1 MKFFIGIIKY
11 ILVFFVLFL
20 YTVPSYAE
28 DLRLGVM
35 DAQKKR
41 AEVLQ
46 KAKLE
51 KETAAKEAA
60 KSKKKIL
67 ANQNELL
74 KNIAEIKA
82 ANRALKKDNSDFEK
96 NITKLAAIKIDLST
110 KLFDMEA
117 MIHELTGQTRIAA
130 KDLDD
135 LLSRSL
141 NSALTPGIFE
151 KIKPVLD
158 KTIFPGMNDIRNITN
173 ILFDEIEKSGEVNI
187 QEGIIVNRSGE
198 EVKADILTMGN
209 FTAAYRISGKEK
221 ELGFLMF
228 SEKSR
233 RLFALSKLPGSSLT
247 SKIKKYMEGKSDA
260 VPIDMSHG
268 AALRQLTHRADL
280 KQQIMSGGPIVWP
293 ILGIGV
299 LAFMIII
306 ERFIFLKRV
315 HINADK
321 MMTKVNNLAGRQ
333 EWDECIN
340 LCEKGKNRPVPRV
353 LLAGINS
360 RNSGRED
367 MENVLQEAIL
377 REIPRIEK
385 FMSTLGMLAAIAPLL
400 GLLGTVTGMINTFHA
415 ITFYGTGD
423 PKMMSGGISEAL
435 TTTMLGLGVAIPIM
449 LFHTFLC
456 RNVESIIGQMEEKAV
471 ALTNIVCK
479 ERGRNNF
486 HK

>member
-1 MKFFIGIIKY
+1 M
-11 ILVFFVLFL
+11 VFLILFL

-28 DLRLGVM
+28 DLRIDVM
-35 DAQKKR
+35 AAQKKR

-51 KETAAKEAA
+51 KENAAKEAEESR
-60 KSKKKIL
+60 KRIL
-67 ANQNELL
+67 ANKNELL
-74 KNIAEIKA
+74 KKITEIKA
-82 ANRALKKDNSDFEK
+82 ANRALKKENSDFEK
-96 NITKLAAIKIDLST
+96 KITKLTAIKTDLST
-110 KLFDMEA
+110 KFFDMEG
-117 MIHELTGQTRIAA
+117 MIDELTGQTRIAA

-151 KIKPVLD
+151 KIKPVLS
-158 KTIFPGMNDIRNITN
+158 KTIFPGMNDIRNMTD
-173 ILFDEIEKSGEVNI
+173 ILFDEIKKSGEVNI
-187 QEGIIVNRSGE
+187 QKGSIVNRAGE
-198 EVKADILTMGN
+198 EVKADILIIGN
-209 FTAAYRISGKEK
+209 FTAAYRINGKEI
-221 ELGFLMF
+221 GFLMF
-228 SEKSR
+228 SEKSQ

-268 AALRQLTHRADL
+268 AALRQLTHKADL

-321 MMTKVNNLAGRQ
+321 MMTNVNKLASQ
-333 EWDECIN
+333 KKWDECIN
-340 LCEKGKNRPVPRV
+340 LCEKGKSRPVPRV

-360 RNSGRED
+360 RESGRED

-377 REIPRIEK
+377 REIPRLEK

-423 PKMMSGGISEAL
+423 PRMMSGGISEAL

-449 LFHTFLC
+449 LFHTFLS

>member
-1 MKFFIGIIKY
+1 MKIFIGIIKF
-11 ILVFFVLFL
+11 ILVVFVLFI
-20 YTVPSYAE
+20 YAAPSYAE
-28 DLRLGVM
+28 DLRIDVM
-35 DAQKKR
+35 EAEKKR

-51 KETAAKEAA
+51 KENAAKEAEE
-60 KSKKKIL
+60 SRKKIL
-67 ANQNELL
+67 ADKNELL
-74 KNIAEIKA
+74 KKIAEIKA
-82 ANRALKKDNSDFEK
+82 ANRALEKDNSDFEK
-96 NITKLAAIKIDLST
+96 KNTRLEPIRADLNEKFSG
-110 KLFDMEA
+110 MEA
-117 MIHELTGQTRIAA
+117 MIYELTGQTRIAA

-141 NSALTPGIFE
+141 HSALTPGIFE
-151 KIKPVLD
+151 KIKPVLN
-158 KTIFPGMNDIRNITN
+158 KTIFPGMNDIKNMTD
-173 ILFDEIEKSGEVNI
+173 ILFDEIKQSGEVNI
-187 QEGIIVNRSGE
+187 QEGTIINRSGE
-198 EVKADILTMGN
+198 EVKADILTLGN
-209 FTAAYRISGKEK
+209 FTAAYRLKGKEK
-221 ELGFLMF
+221 ETGFLIF
-228 SEKSR
+228 SDKSR
-233 RLFALSKLPGSSLT
+233 RLFALSKLPGFSLT

-268 AALRQLTHRADL
+268 AALRQLTHKADL

-321 MMTKVNNLAGRQ
+321 MMTKVNNLASQ
-333 EWDECIN
+333 KKWDECIN
-340 LCEKGKNRPVPRV
+340 LCEKGQNRPVPRV

-360 RNSGRED
+360 RDAGRED

-449 LFHTFLC
+449 LFHTFLG
-456 RNVESIIGQMEEKAV
+456 RNAEIIIGQMEEKAV

-479 ERGRNNF
+479 GRVQTNS
-486 HK
+486 

>member
-1 MKFFIGIIKY
+1 MKMFITIKC
-11 ILVFFVLFL
+11 ILIFLVLFL
-20 YTVPSYAE
+20 YTAPSYAE
-28 DLRLGVM
+28 DLRIGVM
-35 DAQKKR
+35 AAQKKR

-46 KAKLE
+46 KAKFE
-51 KETAAKEAA
+51 KENAAKEAEESR
-60 KSKKKIL
+60 KRIL
-67 ANQNELL
+67 ADKNELL
-74 KNIAEIKA
+74 KKIAEIKA
-82 ANRALKKDNSDFEK
+82 ANKTLKKDNVNLEQKIS
-96 NITKLAAIKIDLST
+96 NLAAIKADLNEKFS
-110 KLFDMEA
+110 DMEA
-117 MIHELTGQTRIAA
+117 MIHELTGQTRIAV

-151 KIKPVLD
+151 KIKPVLN
-158 KTIFPGMNDIRNITN
+158 KTRFPGMNDIRNMTD
-173 ILFDEIEKSGEVNI
+173 ILFDEIKQSGEVNI
-187 QEGIIVNRSGE
+187 QEGTIINRSGE
-198 EVKADILTMGN
+198 EVKADILTLGN
-209 FTAAYRISGKEK
+209 FTAAYRLKGKEK
-221 ELGFLMF
+221 ETGFLIF
-228 SEKSR
+228 SDKSR
-233 RLFALSKLPGSSLT
+233 RLFALSKLPGFSLT

-268 AALRQLTHRADL
+268 AALRQLTHKADL

-299 LAFMIII
+299 LAFVIII

-321 MMTKVNNLAGRQ
+321 MMTKVNNLASQ
-333 EWDECIN
+333 KKWDECIN
-340 LCEKGKNRPVPRV
+340 LCEKGQNRPVPRV

-360 RNSGRED
+360 RDAGRED

-449 LFHTFLC
+449 LFHTFLS

>member
-1 MKFFIGIIKY
+1 MRI
-11 ILVFFVLFL
+11 
-20 YTVPSYAE
+20 
-28 DLRLGVM
+28 DVM
-35 DAQKKR
+35 AAQKKR
-41 AEVLQ
+41 AEVIE

-51 KETAAKEAA
+51 KATAAKEAA
-60 KSKKKIL
+60 ESRKKIL
-67 ANQNELL
+67 ANKNELL
-74 KNIAEIKA
+74 KKIAEIKA
-82 ANRALKKDNSDFEK
+82 ANIALEKENSGFEK
-96 NITKLAAIKIDLST
+96 NITKLAAIKTDLSA
-110 KLFDMEA
+110 KFSNMEA

-135 LLSRSL
+135 LLGRSL
-141 NSALTPGIFE
+141 NSALMPGIFD
-151 KIKPVLD
+151 KIKPVLS
-158 KTIFPGMNDIRNITN
+158 KTIFPGMNDIKNMTD
-173 ILFDEIEKSGEVNI
+173 ILFNEIKKSGEVSI
-187 QEGIIVNRSGE
+187 QKGTIVNRSGE
-198 EVKADILTMGN
+198 EVKADILAIGN
-209 FTAAYRISGKEK
+209 FTAAYRINGKEK
-221 ELGFLMF
+221 EIGFLIF

-247 SKIKKYMEGKSDA
+247 SKIKKYMEGKSDL

-268 AALRQLTHRADL
+268 AALRQLTHKANL
-280 KQQIMSGGPIVWP
+280 KQQIMNGGPIVWP

-321 MMTKVNNLAGRQ
+321 MMTNVNNLASQ
-333 EWDECIN
+333 KKWDECIE
-340 LCEKGKNRPVPRV
+340 LCKEGKDRPVPRV

-360 RNSGRED
+360 RDASRED

-385 FMSTLGMLAAIAPLL
+385 FMSTLGMLAAIAPLF

-423 PKMMSGGISEAL
+423 PRMMSGGISEAL

-449 LFHTFLC
+449 LFHTFLS
-456 RNVESIIGQMEEKAV
+456 RNVETIIGQMEEKAV
-471 ALTNIVCK
+471 SLTNIICK
-479 ERGRNNF
+479 GRE
-486 HK
+486 

>member
-1 MKFFIGIIKY
+1 MKILIGIIKY
-11 ILVFFVLFL
+11 ILVIFVLFI
-20 YTVPSYAE
+20 YIAPTYAE
-28 DLRLGVM
+28 DLRV
-35 DAQKKR
+35 DIIAAQKKR
-41 AEVLQ
+41 EEVLQ

-51 KETAAKEAA
+51 KENALKEAEE
-60 KSKKKIL
+60 SRKKIL
-67 ANQNELL
+67 ADKNKLL
-74 KNIAEIKA
+74 EKIAEIKA
-82 ANRALKKDNSDFEK
+82 ANKTLKKNNFNLEQKIS
-96 NITKLAAIKIDLST
+96 KLAVIRTDLST
-110 KLFDMEA
+110 KCADMEA
-117 MIHELTGQTRIAA
+117 MIHELTGQTRIVA

-141 NSALTPGIFE
+141 KSALTPGIFE
-151 KIKPVLD
+151 KIKPVLN
-158 KTIFPGMNDIRNITN
+158 KTRFPGMNDIKNMTD
-173 ILFDEIEKSGEVNI
+173 ILFDEIKKSGEVSM
-187 QEGIIVNRSGE
+187 QEGTIVNRSGE
-198 EVKADILTMGN
+198 EVKADILTLGN
-209 FTAAYRISGKEK
+209 FTAAYRINGKEK
-221 ELGFLMF
+221 EIGFLIF

-268 AALRQLTHRADL
+268 AALRQLTHKPDL

-293 ILGIGV
+293 ILGIGI
-299 LAFMIII
+299 LAFIIII

-321 MMTKVNNLAGRQ
+321 MMTKVNNLASQ
-333 EWDECIN
+333 KKWDECIN
-340 LCEKGKNRPVPRV
+340 LCEKGQNRPVPRV

-360 RNSGRED
+360 KDAGRED

-423 PKMMSGGISEAL
+423 PKMMSGGISEA
-435 TTTMLGLGVAIPIM
+435 
-449 LFHTFLC
+449 
-456 RNVESIIGQMEEKAV
+456 
-471 ALTNIVCK
+471 
-479 ERGRNNF
+479 
-486 HK
+486 

>member
-1 MKFFIGIIKY
+1 MKIFIDIIKC
-11 ILVFFVLFL
+11 ILVVFLLFI
-20 YTVPSYAE
+20 YAVPSHAE
-28 DLRLGVM
+28 DLRIDVM
-35 DAQKKR
+35 EAEKKR

-51 KETAAKEAA
+51 KENAAKEADE
-60 KSKKKIL
+60 SRKKIL
-67 ANQNELL
+67 ADKNELL
-74 KNIAEIKA
+74 KKIAEIKA
-82 ANRALKKDNSDFEK
+82 ANKTLKKDNVNLEQKIS
-96 NITKLAAIKIDLST
+96 NLAVIKADLSA
-110 KLFDMEA
+110 KFSDMEA
-117 MIHELTGQTRIAA
+117 MMHELTGQTRIVA

-141 NSALTPGIFE
+141 HSALTPGIFK
-151 KIKPVLD
+151 KIKPILN
-158 KTIFPGMNDIRNITN
+158 KTIFPGMNDIKNMTD
-173 ILFDEIEKSGEVNI
+173 ILFDEIKKSGEVNI
-187 QEGIIVNRSGE
+187 QEGTIINRSGE
-198 EVKADILTMGN
+198 EVKADILTVGN
-209 FTAAYRISGKEK
+209 FTAAYRLKGKEK
-221 ELGFLMF
+221 ETGFLIF
-228 SEKSR
+228 SDKSC
-233 RLFALSKLPGSSLT
+233 RLFALSKLPGFFLT

-268 AALRQLTHRADL
+268 AALRQLTHKTDL

-321 MMTKVNNLAGRQ
+321 MMTKVNNLASQ
-333 EWDECIN
+333 KKWDECIN
-340 LCEKGKNRPVPRV
+340 LCKKGQNRPVPRV

-360 RNSGRED
+360 RDAGRED

-449 LFHTFLC
+449 LFHTFLG
-456 RNVESIIGQMEEKAV
+456 RNVEIIIGQMEEKAV

-479 ERGRNNF
+479 GRVQTNS
-486 HK
+486 